1 MGIGIVE
8 TLITQTQLVDE
19 MFDLLST
26 QMWLFAHEGL
36 TDEAEE
42 LARAEGI
49 YWSTRE
55 QLDGLLQ
62 YLDLRTLPNL
72 DDDL

>member
-1 MGIGIVE
+1 M
-8 TLITQTQLVDE
+8 LIAQTQLAEE
-19 MFDLLST
+19 MFDPLST

-49 YWSTRE
+49 FWSTRE

-62 YLDLRTLPNL
+62 YLDLRPLPEL
-72 DDDL
+72 DDV